1 MNLENLIWVSAMQG
15 VLFYVLFRKIE
26 RVESKLQ
33 LETNT
38 DDKKGL
44 TSFVVLLLAWLLY
57 WLIRKML

>member
-44 TSFVVLLLAWLLY
+44 TAFVVLLLAWLLY